1 MNKEILNELN
11 SGTVHITEEV
21 LISIATVET
30 SRIKGVSV
38 SPAGVVELFSPKHSN
53 RDIEVNIDENNVY
66 MTIKVSVEYGIN
78 LIKVSQEIQNSVKER
93 IETMTGL
100 NVNEINVIISN
111 VVIPKETKENN
122 KQWVEKEPGKAWFH

>member
-30 SRIKGVSV
+30 SRIQGVSV
-38 SPAGVVELFSPKHSN
+38 IPAGVVELFSTKHLN

-111 VVIPKETKENN
+111 VVVPKEVKENS
-122 KQWVEKEPGKAWFH
+122 K

>member
-122 KQWVEKEPGKAWFH
+122 KQ